1 MSSHLL
7 RGITWNHSRALPP
20 LVAAAQRFEE
30 LHSDAN
36 VRIVWEKRSLHEF
49 GHASLADLARNF
61 DLLVVDHPMMGEA
74 YAGGLLTDLRPS
86 LQPNEWDDLS
96 NDSVGP
102 SFESYLYEDKLY
114 SLPIDAAAPAASS
127 RPDLLAMRN
136 LSEPKSWSDLLT
148 CARQG
153 LVRMPGF
160 PADLFLNFMGL
171 CVSRG
176 SSIAATPDLIVDPTV
191 GLQCLEEL
199 RELASYMPEEI
210 YGWNPIAVYEQM
222 TSTDNFAYCPFAY
235 TYSNYSRAGFAS
247 RLLRFT
253 LPVALSG
260 GIVMRTVLGGTGL
273 AISAGCRFPELA
285 VEYSL
290 YVAGRVCQS
299 TLYGVCGGQPARR
312 SAWQDEELNRLT
324 NGFFRQTL
332 SSIERAYVRP
342 RYSGYVAFQEQAG
355 VPIANYLQSGG
366 SAQSALSAIN
376 LLYRASQTPERPY
389 V

>member
-1 MSSHLL
+1 
-7 RGITWNHSRALPP
+7 
-20 LVAAAQRFEE
+20 
-30 LHSDAN
+30 
-36 VRIVWEKRSLHEF
+36 
-49 GHASLADLARNF
+49 
-61 DLLVVDHPMMGEA
+61 
-74 YAGGLLTDLRPS
+74 
-86 LQPNEWDDLS
+86 
-96 NDSVGP
+96 
-102 SFESYLYEDKLY
+102 
-114 SLPIDAAAPAASS
+114 
-127 RPDLLAMRN
+127 
-136 LSEPKSWSDLLT
+136 
-148 CARQG
+148 
-153 LVRMPGF
+153 MPGF